1 MVSKPRPLNELGKG
15 EVQGFWGRTKVQPR
29 SNYDVSFN
37 FLIYLILKLVY
48 IY

>member
-1 MVSKPRPLNELGKG
+1 MVLKPELFNELGKG
-15 EVQGFWGRTKVQPR
+15 EIQGFQSRTEIQSR
-29 SNYDVSFN
+29 SNCDVSFN